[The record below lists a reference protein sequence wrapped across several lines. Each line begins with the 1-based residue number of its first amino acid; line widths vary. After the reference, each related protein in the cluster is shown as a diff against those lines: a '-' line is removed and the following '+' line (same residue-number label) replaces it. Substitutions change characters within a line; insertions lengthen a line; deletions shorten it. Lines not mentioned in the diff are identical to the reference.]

1 MACDL
6 CPPYSFMVRPRLQAV
21 LPHDKVNLHCL
32 EQRSREHMYPEVN
45 KTLTGIHDS
54 EVAPGL
60 RPQALCPTALGS
72 QVPFHPSGHLQ
83 SRIQACPRAGQPQT
97 YIDEVSFKSGL

>member
-6 CPPYSFMVRPRLQAV
+6 CPPYSFTVRPRLQAV

-45 KTLTGIHDS
+45 KTVTGIHDFQKWFQAS
-54 EVAPGL
+54 GL
-60 RPQALCPTALGS
+60 RPF
-72 QVPFHPSGHLQ
+72 VPQLWGLKFPSTLLAT
-83 SRIQACPRAGQPQT
+83 S
-97 YIDEVSFKSGL
+97 S

>member
-60 RPQALCPTALGS
+60 RPF
-72 QVPFHPSGHLQ
+72 VPQLWG
-83 SRIQACPRAGQPQT
+83 PRFLSTLLATSSLESKHVLRLASPRLT
-97 YIDEVSFKSGL
+97 